1 MQNSAGSSNVEALH
15 KLVNE
20 QVEALEFK
28 VKETSPAIGI
38 PLKDLKTKPG
48 VLVATIIRGN
58 RIIIPGGNDSIE
70 AGDSVIIVT
79 TSKKLMD
86 LKDILK

>member
-28 VKETSPAIGI
+28 VKKTSPVVGI
-38 PLKDLKTKPG
+38 PLKDMKTRSG

-58 RIIIPGGNDSIE
+58 RIIIPGGNDVIE
-70 AGDSVIIVT
+70 EGDSVIVVT
-79 TSKKLMD
+79 THKLLMD